1 MPLGLCWINNVR
13 SRLIVLKRQNLF
25 INYCLWF
32 PAITYPLALGSCNFK
47 EINTVFT
54 LNYVIGKVN
63 FRSKN

>member
-13 SRLIVLKRQNLF
+13 SRLITLKRQNLI

-32 PAITYPLALGSCNFK
+32 PAVTYPLALGSCNFK

-54 LNYVIGKVN
+54 LYYVIGKVN